1 MTSPFAACYNAHGG
15 QAVLAALSTSYATG
29 PRLGGLLFGA
39 NETAAEEH
47 PGTPRYARHSVAL
60 LCRHILDHP
69 DQDHEDCSADC
80 AASNVAD
87 IAFDGLTSERTD

>member
-47 PGTPRYARHSVAL
+47 PGTPRYARLSVSQNQPYFAVMFL
-60 LCRHILDHP
+60 ITPTKIMR
-69 DQDHEDCSADC
+69 
-80 AASNVAD
+80 
-87 IAFDGLTSERTD
+87 IAPPTAPPAMSPT